1 MFYENAIF
9 YEYQKTHLTETK
21 CLRIVYAEF
30 GGKQAVLYSSLS
42 LAHNVKAIR
51 LKKDILILDKC
62 IFYTIT
68 TLEKC
73 NKIH

>member
-1 MFYENAIF
+1 MIF
-9 YEYQKTHLTETK
+9 YEYQKTPLTEIK

-51 LKKDILILDKC
+51 LKKHPNLG
-62 IFYTIT
+62 
-68 TLEKC
+68 
-73 NKIH
+73 

>member
-1 MFYENAIF
+1 MIYKIIISS
-9 YEYQKTHLTETK
+9 EYHKIPLTEIK

-51 LKKDILILDKC
+51 LKKHPNLG
-62 IFYTIT
+62 
-68 TLEKC
+68 
-73 NKIH
+73 